1 LEYDGTGRD
10 DAGNSA
16 MPETVATTP
25 LGRFAHSGVLL
36 LTVLVFAGVVVA
48 VTLQLRTGLRDQTL
62 RREAGMLAAV
72 TAMQLDNSIEE
83 FGPLEDVPEAVYFAV
98 LKTSK
103 LRGVSGFRIFDALQ
117 RPAGTWGLAPADDL
131 PSADTWRRME
141 QFVPTARM
149 IFRRSAAETLEQA
162 LGATAETGVEAW
174 VPLRSSQSSTLL
186 GAVEFWLDGKE
197 LAGDFADHDQRLWTQ
212 AAIAWLAGSVVI
224 VMTLGWALRRLA
236 ATHGKLRA
244 RSEDLQRANRELM
257 LAAKTSALGAV
268 TAHLMHELKNP
279 LAGLE
284 LIVAGQGDGR
294 FAGERD
300 GGELA
305 AAAELTRRLRTMVN
319 DVVGVLRDE
328 QTGAE
333 FELTPTEV
341 AEIVLTKVQG
351 EARAKS
357 VILESAGSSKL
368 VLGGRRGNLATLVL
382 RNLMQNAIEAT
393 LPGGRVRLT
402 VGSSSDGGAEFS
414 VEDTGAGLSETV
426 HSRLFQPCVSSKP
439 GGSGLGL
446 ALSYQLAQQAGGRL
460 ELLRSDGT
468 GSVFRLALSPTE

>member
-1 LEYDGTGRD
+1 
-10 DAGNSA
+10 

-36 LTVLVFAGVVVA
+36 LTVLVFAGAVVA

-62 RREAGMLAAV
+62 RREASMLAAV

-83 FGPLEDVPEAVYFAV
+83 FGPLDEVPEAIYFAV

-103 LRGVSGFRIFDALQ
+103 LRGVSGFRIFDARQ
-117 RPAGTWGLAPADDL
+117 QPAGAWGLSPADGL
-131 PSADTWRRME
+131 PAADTWQRLE
-141 QFVPTARM
+141 QSEPFARM
-149 IFRRSAAETLEQA
+149 VFRRSAAETLEQA
-162 LGATAETGVEAW
+162 LGPAAENGVEAW
-174 VPLRSSQSSTLL
+174 VPLRSSQSPALL

-197 LAGDFADHDQRLWTQ
+197 LAGDFADHDRRLWIQ
-212 AAIAWLAGSVVI
+212 AAIAWLTGSAVI
-224 VMTLGWALRRLA
+224 VVTLGWALRRLS
-236 ATHGKLRA
+236 ATNRKLRA

-284 LIVAGQGDGR
+284 LIVAGQGER
-294 FAGERD
+294 RSTTERGE
-300 GGELA
+300 GELA
-305 AAAELTRRLRTMVN
+305 AASELTKRLRTMVN

-341 AEIVLTKVQG
+341 AEIVMAKVKG
-351 EARAKS
+351 EAIAKGIILDS
-357 VILESAGSSKL
+357 VGASELI
-368 VLGGRRGNLATLVL
+368 LGGRRGNLATLVL

-393 LPGGRVRLT
+393 PPGGRVRLT
-402 VGSSSDGGAEFS
+402 AGSSTDGGAEFT
-414 VEDTGAGLSETV
+414 VEDSGGGLPETL
-426 HSRLFQPCVSSKP
+426 HSRLFQPCVSTKP

-460 ELLRSDGT
+460 ELLRSDGAGT
-468 GSVFRLALSPTE
+468 VFRLRLAPAT

>member
-1 LEYDGTGRD
+1 M
-10 DAGNSA
+10 S
-16 MPETVATTP
+16 ETVATTP

-62 RREAGMLAAV
+62 RREASMLAAV

-83 FGPLEDVPEAVYFAV
+83 FGPLEDVPEAIYFAV

-103 LRGVSGFRIFDALQ
+103 LRGVSGFRVFDARQ
-117 RPAGTWGLAPADDL
+117 QPAGTWGLSPAEGL
-131 PSADTWRRME
+131 PAADTWSRVERFE
-141 QFVPTARM
+141 PFARM
-149 IFRRSAAETLEQA
+149 VFRRSAAETLEQA
-162 LGATAETGVEAW
+162 LGPAAENGVEAW
-174 VPLRSSQSSTLL
+174 VPLRSSQSPALL

-224 VMTLGWALRRLA
+224 VITLGWALRRLSA
-236 ATHGKLRA
+236 ANRTLRA
-244 RSEDLQRANRELM
+244 RGEDLQRANRELM

-284 LIVAGQGDGR
+284 LIVAGQGEGR
-294 FAGERD
+294 KSGERG

-305 AAAELTRRLRTMVN
+305 AASELTRRLRTMVN

-333 FELTPTEV
+333 FELTPSDV
-341 AEIVLTKVQG
+341 AEIVLTKVEG
-351 EARAKS
+351 EARAKG
-357 VILESAGSSKL
+357 VLLDSAGSSAL
-368 VLGGRRGNLATLVL
+368 VLRGRRGNLATLVL

-393 LPGGRVRLT
+393 PPGGTVRLT
-402 VGSSSDGGAEFS
+402 VGHRSGEAEFL
-414 VEDTGAGLSETV
+414 VEDTGSGLPPALR
-426 HSRLFQPCVSSKP
+426 SRLFQPCVSSKP

-468 GSVFRLALSPTE
+468 GTVFRLVMDSTG